1 MKAAAA
7 LTMLALA
14 AAPASQAADNA
25 RMASAASAANSDAR
39 DLNDAARA
47 ANAHA
52 RSLNGPARRAAE
64 AKAAGIAAALGAA
77 PAEPAA
83 SATPPAP
90 APTAAHAAQAASA
103 MHAAQATAAAPAAA
117 AVTAASAA
125 GAKPQAALLR
135 HSACKGT
142 LYLTFDT
149 GSQSQAEL
157 IADTLKRHQ
166 IKATFFL
173 ANEKTINGDYSLDPA
188 WSAYWKAR
196 VAEGHA
202 IGSHTFDHDVLVKDG
217 ADGSLQ
223 VKPGFGAHAGKVQT
237 LTPAQYCEEIK
248 RVDQRFVELTG
259 KHLDPI
265 WRAPAG
271 RTTPRSLAAAK
282 ACGYAHVGWAP
293 AGFSGDELSSTAY
306 PNAVLLQKSL
316 RDLRDGDIFVAHMGI
331 WSRKDAWAPANLEPL
346 ISGLEQ
352 KGYCFATLREH
363 PDYLSQFK
371 SSSKHP

>member
-1 MKAAAA
+1 MNAAAA
-7 LTMLALA
+7 LTLLALA
-14 AAPASQAADNA
+14 ATPAVQAADSAKAANA
-25 RMASAASAANSDAR
+25 TNSDAR
-39 DLNDAARA
+39 ELNDAARA

-64 AKAAGIAAALGAA
+64 AKAAGIAAAAA
-77 PAEPAA
+77 AAATAASAAPAA
-83 SATPPAP
+83 SAVAV
-90 APTAAHAAQAASA
+90 ASVAAG
-103 MHAAQATAAAPAAA
+103 
-117 AVTAASAA
+117 A
-125 GAKPQAALLR
+125 GAKPQAAVLR

-142 LYLTFDT
+142 IYLTFDT
-149 GSQSQAEL
+149 GSQSQAAL
-157 IADTLKRHQ
+157 IADTLNRHQ

-173 ANEKTINGDYSLDPA
+173 ANEKTINGDYSLDPS

-217 ADGSLQ
+217 ADGALQ
-223 VKPGFGAHAGKVQT
+223 VKPGFGAQAGKLRS

-271 RTTPRSLAAAK
+271 RTTPRSLAAAQ

-363 PDYLSQFK
+363 PDYLSQFN
-371 SSSKHP
+371 KHK

>member
-1 MKAAAA
+1 M
-7 LTMLALA
+7 
-14 AAPASQAADNA
+14 APAA
-25 RMASAASAANSDAR
+25 MT
-39 DLNDAARA
+39 
-47 ANAHA
+47 
-52 RSLNGPARRAAE
+52 
-64 AKAAGIAAALGAA
+64 
-77 PAEPAA
+77 AA
-83 SATPPAP
+83 SAT
-90 APTAAHAAQAASA
+90 
-103 MHAAQATAAAPAAA
+103 
-117 AVTAASAA
+117 AA

-142 LYLTFDT
+142 IYLTFDT

-217 ADGSLQ
+217 ADGTLQ
-223 VKPGFGAHAGKVQT
+223 VKPGFGAHAGKLQT
-237 LTPAQYCEEIK
+237 LTPAQYCEEIR

-271 RTTPRSLAAAK
+271 RTSPRSLAAAQ

-371 SSSKHP
+371 PSSKHP